1 MDGVKVAK
9 PLDDA
14 ALPKLPASKT
24 GVDPPVFRT
33 TGLSSAGCASTHTGV
48 TGRAVS
54 NSEQD
59 LDFKTKRKGVD
70 ENLHRSSTFTENG
83 KQVCALRARTSPQ
96 SSPMDVEQEPHQRAG
111 KKPKILDSFDDD
123 KNGVDAKMGFDL
135 ASCTSDGQVETCNSF
150 GLHEKVLNKLD
161 KLRMARQKACKYG
174 KRRDRKQVRA
184 SMKIK
189 FDSSISKAA
198 FGVSDSATG
207 GKSIFG
213 IYGLKSDLNNAI
225 KPVDDISL
233 NKLLDGTCENN
244 LCQDKGKK
252 ATDGNEN
259 ILLSLR
265 NACSVLSCQKA
276 VESHNVIG
284 MQSYCNG
291 KMPAILQSSISG
303 STDKTNHDD
312 NKYRSKADLAPSG
325 KDSHTGAYKTLSDS
339 QVYEPKYILERLAL
353 PPAEDLE
360 TLLSDSSLPTLS
372 SHCATDINSP
382 KQMSNS
388 ATLPPFPWSLPF
400 GGSCKSSSDTGKLST
415 NRSTWRSKWVRIESD
430 SSFIRNAQSC
440 FTGLEFMPCDN
451 TGNPSRI
458 QDDYYNTCSNENFPE
473 AFKIPSHGPLDI
485 SCRETCFAKIHTN
498 DERILDNHSSESHL
512 KPESIESVSF
522 QAMEL
527 DGCLS
532 NHGGDE
538 LNSVVPSPNNSM
550 IQGIVDGGL
559 EKSNNKSQCPW
570 IPTMLENSK
579 PAGHSP
585 RALVAASILCEMM
598 SSSSHIGKRDWNNE
612 MIKKPSHKS
621 IHDCKPKPSIGKSD
635 EGSLMSL
642 KPGDPVK
649 SKGQMSSPAQRPPV
663 SLKKKNYNTYVDRP
677 LARWSFPADDRF
689 PSKAERSY
697 AVNSKPLDSGSVR
710 IMGQTSI
717 MGNAGKG
724 NENQHKSRKA
734 MAMITDVRPV
744 AHSKEWNRGKNKKER

>member
-33 TGLSSAGCASTHTGV
+33 TGCASITGV

-54 NSEQD
+54 NPEQD
-59 LDFKTKRKGVD
+59 LDFKTKRKGVN

-123 KNGVDAKMGFDL
+123 KNGVDAKMGLDL
-135 ASCTSDGQVETCNSF
+135 ASCTSD
-150 GLHEKVLNKLD
+150 D

-189 FDSSISKAA
+189 FDSSISKAG

-207 GKSIFG
+207 GKSIFVG
-213 IYGLKSDLNNAI
+213 VDVDEPLNTVDDEVITRFYHCIYGLKSDLNNAI

-233 NKLLDGTCENN
+233 NKLLDGTYENN

-312 NKYRSKADLAPSG
+312 NKYRSKADLASPG

-339 QVYEPKYILERLAL
+339 QVYEPKDILERLAL

-360 TLLSDSSLPTLS
+360 ALLSDSSLPTLS

-388 ATLPPFPWSLPF
+388 AALPPFPWSLPF
-400 GGSCKSSSDTGKLST
+400 GGSCKSSNDTGKLST

-451 TGNPSRI
+451 TGSPSRI
-458 QDDYYNTCSNENFPE
+458 QGDYYNTCSNENFPE

-485 SCRETCFAKIHTN
+485 SCPETCFAKSHTK

-512 KPESIESVSF
+512 KPESIDSISF

-532 NHGGDE
+532 NHGRDE

-559 EKSNNKSQCPW
+559 EKSKNKSQRPW

-579 PAGHSP
+579 PAVHSP
-585 RALVAASILCEMM
+585 RALVAAAILCEIM
-598 SSSSHIGKRDWNNE
+598 SSSSHIGRQDWNNE
-612 MIKKPSHKS
+612 MLKKQSHKS
-621 IHDCKPKPSIGKSD
+621 IHDCKPKPSIVKSD

-649 SKGQMSSPAQRPPV
+649 SKGQMSSPAQRLPV

-697 AVNSKPLDSGSVR
+697 AVNSKPVDGGSAR

-734 MAMITDVRPV
+734 MGMITDVRPV

>member
-33 TGLSSAGCASTHTGV
+33 TGLSSAGCASITGV

-59 LDFKTKRKGVD
+59 LDFKTKRKGVN
-70 ENLHRSSTFTENG
+70 ENLHRSSAFTENG

-96 SSPMDVEQEPHQRAG
+96 SSPVDVEQEPHQRAG

-135 ASCTSDGQVETCNSF
+135 ASCTSDG
-150 GLHEKVLNKLD
+150 
-161 KLRMARQKACKYG
+161 
-174 KRRDRKQVRA
+174 
-184 SMKIK
+184 
-189 FDSSISKAA
+189 
-198 FGVSDSATG
+198 
-207 GKSIFG
+207 

-233 NKLLDGTCENN
+233 NKLLDGTYENN

-303 STDKTNHDD
+303 STDKTNHND

-325 KDSHTGAYKTLSDS
+325 KDSHTSAYKTLSDS
-339 QVYEPKYILERLAL
+339 QVYEPKDILERLAL

-360 TLLSDSSLPTLS
+360 TLLSDSSLPPLS

-382 KQMSNS
+382 KQMSNN

-400 GGSCKSSSDTGKLST
+400 GSSCKSSSDTGKLST

-458 QDDYYNTCSNENFPE
+458 QDDYYNTCSNGNFPE

-485 SCRETCFAKIHTN
+485 PCTETCFVKIHTN
-498 DERILDNHSSESHL
+498 DERILDNHSSDSHL
-512 KPESIESVSF
+512 KPESIESISF

-559 EKSNNKSQCPW
+559 EKSKNKSQRPW

-585 RALVAASILCEMM
+585 RALVAAAILCEIK
-598 SSSSHIGKRDWNNE
+598 SSSSHIGRRDWNNE

-649 SKGQMSSPAQRPPV
+649 SKGQMSSPAQRLPV

-697 AVNSKPLDSGSVR
+697 AVNSKPLDGGSAR